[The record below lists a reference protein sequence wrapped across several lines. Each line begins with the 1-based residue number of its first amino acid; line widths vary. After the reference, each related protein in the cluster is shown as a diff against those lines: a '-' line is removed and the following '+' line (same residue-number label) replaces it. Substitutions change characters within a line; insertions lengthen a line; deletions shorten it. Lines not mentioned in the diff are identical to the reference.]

1 MTFVE
6 VTVRSLPHL
15 LLGAAVFYA
24 VIGRVDDTP
33 QRKAALFL
41 LGALLGL
48 SPDFTK
54 AFGDIALH
62 SLLSVPVVAPL
73 YALLLRLL
81 VRNVRLPKLTAAA
94 AAAIVFGHLLV
105 DAAGNGNALLYPLT
119 DYEFSLWLLNRHEA
133 ELSLVFGAGL
143 LAAALS
149 KKGRTIAA
157 GMVGV
162 MLLWI
167 AREAGMQEMKL
178 ISLMINEVKRIL

>member
-6 VTVRSLPHL
+6 VTIRSLPHL

-24 VIGRVDDTP
+24 VIGREDDSL
-33 QRKAALFL
+33 QRKSALFL

-81 VRNVRLPKLTAAA
+81 VLNEGLPRLTAAA

-133 ELSLVFGAGL
+133 ALSLVFGAFVEEGQNHRGGDGWGH
-143 LAAALS
+143 AALGHERS
-149 KKGRTIAA
+149 RNA
-157 GMVGV
+157 GNEIN
-162 MLLWI
+162 LL
-167 AREAGMQEMKL
+167 
-178 ISLMINEVKRIL
+178 ND